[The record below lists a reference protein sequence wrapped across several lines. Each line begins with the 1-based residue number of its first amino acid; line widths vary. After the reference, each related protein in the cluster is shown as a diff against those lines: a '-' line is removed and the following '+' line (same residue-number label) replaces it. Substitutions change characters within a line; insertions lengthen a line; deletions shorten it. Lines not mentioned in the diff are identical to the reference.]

1 MAEFQSYI
9 TMGEDLGLKG
19 KELIDFAK
27 GLDAQAR
34 DERQKEREHQRGLKE
49 YELRIAEENAKSRS
63 SGKTDVDPSKAS
75 PFKKP
80 EIPCFN
86 EKTDEIDSYLKRFE
100 RYAIATEKPKS
111 DWAMLLS
118 ALLTGKALTVYS
130 RLSDDD
136 YKNYDTLKKAL
147 LFTYEL
153 NADGFRRKFRG
164 SKPEGGETYA
174 QFVERITGY
183 LKRWVDLSNTDK
195 SFEGMLDLMVRDQFY
210 GVCSKELRVFVKEGQ
225 PTSVKDMAARA
236 DRYVEARGKQWDK
249 KGSTKP
255 GPSNKLQSEQQADKL
270 REWNKNKKCYNCSEL
285 GHVSRDCKKPKG
297 YNASKGRNDK
307 AAGLADESDHTPEV
321 KERAAACQTDSEVLV
336 GELKLRSGLPKVS
349 AVETN
354 QECMPVREGYIGSS
368 KVSVLRDT
376 GCSTVVAR
384 KQFVDNSMFTGIN
397 RRCVLLDGTVRD
409 VPVAIVSIDTPYYQG
424 EVEALVM
431 ESPLYDLILGNISGA
446 REPQDPDPDWA
457 PPQYESVGND
467 SDTVSGAVE
476 TRAQRKKRGKPLKPL
491 RTANSEEL
499 NIGRDE
505 LIQAQKDESKFA
517 KFYDLSKTDKVK
529 VTRSGNEVRF
539 VVVNNVLFR
548 KFKLSDSKGDKEF
561 RQVMVP
567 ERFRNKVMSVGHE
580 APLSGH
586 LGVKKTY
593 DRIASNFYWPG
604 IQKDV
609 KMFCMS
615 CDICQR
621 TISKGKISKVQL
633 GRMPLIDT
641 PFHRV
646 AIDLVG
652 PLAPVSDQGNR
663 YILTL
668 VDYATRFPEAV
679 ALPSIETERVAEAL
693 LGIFTRSGIANQAID
708 HHTLPSHL

>member
-1 MAEFQSYI
+1 MNVIINILLFLCIICIFARLPQTANYKMAEFQSYI

-27 GLDAQAR
+27 GRDAQAREDKQRER
-34 DERQKEREHQRGLKE
+34 DERQKEREHQRDLTE

-118 ALLTGKALTVYS
+118 TLLTGKALTVYS

-136 YKNYDTLKKAL
+136 YKNYNTLKKAL
-147 LFTYEL
+147 LFTHEL

-210 GVCSKELRVFVKEGQ
+210 GVCSKELLVFVKEGQ

-236 DRYVEARGKQWDK
+236 DRYVEARGKHLDK

-307 AAGLADESDHTPEV
+307 AAGLADESDYTPEV
-321 KERAAACQTDSEVLV
+321 KERAAACRTDAEVLV
-336 GELKLRSGLPKVS
+336 GEDKLRSGLPKVS
-349 AVETN
+349 AVEIN

-409 VPVAIVSIDTPYYQG
+409 VPVAIVFYRY
-424 EVEALVM
+424 A
-431 ESPLYDLILGNISGA
+431 ILS
-446 REPQDPDPDWA
+446 R
-457 PPQYESVGND
+457 
-467 SDTVSGAVE
+467 
-476 TRAQRKKRGKPLKPL
+476 RG
-491 RTANSEEL
+491 
-499 NIGRDE
+499 
-505 LIQAQKDESKFA
+505 
-517 KFYDLSKTDKVK
+517 
-529 VTRSGNEVRF
+529 
-539 VVVNNVLFR
+539 
-548 KFKLSDSKGDKEF
+548 
-561 RQVMVP
+561 
-567 ERFRNKVMSVGHE
+567 
-580 APLSGH
+580 
-586 LGVKKTY
+586 
-593 DRIASNFYWPG
+593 
-604 IQKDV
+604 
-609 KMFCMS
+609 
-615 CDICQR
+615 
-621 TISKGKISKVQL
+621 
-633 GRMPLIDT
+633 
-641 PFHRV
+641 
-646 AIDLVG
+646 
-652 PLAPVSDQGNR
+652 
-663 YILTL
+663 
-668 VDYATRFPEAV
+668 
-679 ALPSIETERVAEAL
+679 
-693 LGIFTRSGIANQAID
+693 
-708 HHTLPSHL
+708 